1 MFVMPVA
8 GWQWQRNTCASP
20 QKSKDETIKSTSS
33 LGDLKSFAAF
43 TRDAERGSLEEFERA
58 YFMKKN
64 HQTVMSGTQTGANS
78 RKKEILI

>member
-1 MFVMPVA
+1 
-8 GWQWQRNTCASP
+8 
-20 QKSKDETIKSTSS
+20 

-58 YFMKKN
+58 YFMKKS